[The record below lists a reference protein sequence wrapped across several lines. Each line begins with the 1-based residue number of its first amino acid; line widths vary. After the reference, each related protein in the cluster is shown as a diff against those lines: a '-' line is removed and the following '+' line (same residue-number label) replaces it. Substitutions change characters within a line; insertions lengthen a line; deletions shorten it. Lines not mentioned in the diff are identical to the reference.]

1 MRKEVVAT
9 INAGRSGGASAIKL
23 ETRTALPRPDQMVL
37 LAPGG

>member
-23 ETRTALPRPDQMVL
+23 ETRTALPDQMVL